1 MDKNY
6 TNNIAIF
13 IFHFP
18 VGMQMLNII
27 TTYLQTLLTV
37 GAHWVYNIC

>member
-13 IFHFP
+13 IFHFCI
-18 VGMQMLNII
+18 GMQMLNI